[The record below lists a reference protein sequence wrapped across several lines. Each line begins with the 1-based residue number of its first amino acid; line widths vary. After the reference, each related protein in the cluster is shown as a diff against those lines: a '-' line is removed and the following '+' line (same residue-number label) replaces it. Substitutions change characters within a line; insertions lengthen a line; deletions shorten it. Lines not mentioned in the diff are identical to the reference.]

1 MNAEVTRHISSD
13 EPRVMVVDGSTLV
26 RKLIEKLLLHDL
38 PGVQVISCANG
49 EEARAAL
56 DTGVVDLV
64 TTALRLPDM
73 DGLELAR
80 HVREHAAQTYI
91 PIIVVSG
98 DVQQRLVDRDLS
110 ADITDY
116 FDKSLG
122 PQALSTFIRG
132 YVRPDQQVAGNVLYV
147 EDSRVVA
154 LATRR
159 MMEKHGLTVH
169 HVVSVEEALE
179 YLRKAEAEGRAPGPD
194 VVLTDVY
201 LKGGL
206 TGKDLLEQ
214 VRGQM
219 QYGKGLLPILVMTG
233 DDNPNNQSALLRAGA
248 NDLVQKPIEERILT
262 AKLSF
267 QLRVAQSLRERA
279 AAESAAP
286 TT

>member
-1 MNAEVTRHISSD
+1 MSAEITRHISSD

-26 RKLIEKLLLHDL
+26 RKLIEKLLLQDL
-38 PGVQVISCANG
+38 PGVQVLSCATG
-49 EEARAAL
+49 AQAREML
-56 DTGVVDLV
+56 DAGLVDLV

-80 HVREHAAQTYI
+80 HVREHSAQAYI
-91 PIIVVSG
+91 PIVVVSG

-132 YVRPDQQVAGNVLYV
+132 YVRPEQQVAGNILYV

-179 YLRKAEAEGRAPGPD
+179 RLRETAHGNIPGPD
-194 VVLTDVY
+194 IVLTDVY

-214 VRGQM
+214 AREVFG
-219 QYGKGLLPILVMTG
+219 YSKGLLPILVMTG
-233 DDNPNNQSALLRAGA
+233 DDNPTNQTALLRAGA
-248 NDLVQKPIEERILT
+248 NDLVQKPIEERILI
-262 AKLSF
+262 AKLCF
-267 QLRVAQSLRERA
+267 QLRVGQALRAHA
-279 AAESAAP
+279 AAASPPYA
-286 TT
+286 